1 MQMNPIRI
9 LDPTVAQRIAAGEV
23 IDRPQAIIREL
34 LDNAIDAGATA
45 IDVYIK
51 QGGIDEI
58 RIVDDG
64 VGMTREDLIV
74 CCSSHATSKITSVED
89 LSALSTLGFRGEAL
103 YSIAACTDLTITS
116 TRRDTGSSYSIN
128 VVEGVKQ
135 GPLPA
140 SSAVG
145 TTVITS
151 DLFRSIP
158 GRRKF
163 LKRSQTEAQACKR
176 MFLEKALPFPHITF
190 RFFSD
195 GKLQSFLPSSD
206 LLGRVLDGH
215 GANLERSLFETVS
228 TQAGT
233 FELTMICGD
242 PALYRT
248 DRTHMHIYV
257 NDRRVDEFSL
267 IQAITYG
274 YSSYLPGGTFPYC
287 YLFLS
292 VDPESADFNI
302 HPAKREVRLRFIK
315 EIHHQVVT
323 SLKEWLSSLRLRMSD
338 QGSATRRVIS
348 QYPSTDPWK
357 EHFPEFNDQ
366 DSARVLRS
374 LVPETMD
381 SPTHRSSQV
390 RTGDA
395 VHEYAE
401 TGLLTY
407 LGQAFGVFLIVMLE
421 DTLYFIDQH
430 AAHERILFDELSK
443 SPSVQPL
450 IVPLRFTMEEEESNI
465 LETMIPTYEAH
476 GLSLSKSPVDEESW
490 ELQTIPSQA
499 DGYEDRIIELIQ
511 EHPGNVDA
519 IVRKVYAMIAC
530 RKAIKEGETLDRMT
544 AQELAREALDLPE
557 PRCPHGR
564 PIWWVVSKDQLY
576 QAVERII

>member
-1 MQMNPIRI
+1 MNPIRV

-34 LDNAIDAGATA
+34 LDNAIDAGATT

-64 VGMTREDLIV
+64 VGMTREDLMV
-74 CCSSHATSKITSVED
+74 CCSSHATSKITSIED

-103 YSIAACTDLTITS
+103 YSIAACTDLTITT
-116 TRRDTGSSYSIN
+116 TRRDTGDSYSVH
-128 VVEGVKQ
+128 VVDGVKQ

-140 SSAVG
+140 SSAAG

-163 LKRSQTEAQACKR
+163 LKRPQTEAQACKR
-176 MFLEKALPFPHITF
+176 MFIEKALPFPNITF

-195 GKLQSFLPSSD
+195 SKLQSFLPASN
-206 LLGRVLDGH
+206 LIGRVLDAH

-228 TQAGT
+228 TQGGT
-233 FELTMICGD
+233 FELTMICSD

-248 DRTHMHIYV
+248 DRSHMHIFV

-274 YSSYLPGGTFPYC
+274 YSSYLPGGTYPYC
-287 YLFLS
+287 YIFLT

-302 HPAKREVRLRFIK
+302 HPAKKEVRLRFIK
-315 EIHHQVVT
+315 EIHHQVVI
-323 SLKEWLSSLRLRMSD
+323 SLKEWLSSLRLRLND
-338 QGSATRRVIS
+338 QETAIRHRSGQQSLA
-348 QYPSTDPWK
+348 YPRK
-357 EHFPEFNDQ
+357 HFPDSFDR
-366 DSARVLRS
+366 DSAGFIQS
-374 LVPETMD
+374 LAPD
-381 SPTHRSSQV
+381 ILDPTTLGSSQM
-390 RTGDA
+390 RTADT
-395 VHEYAE
+395 VHEHADR
-401 TGLLTY
+401 GLLTY
-407 LGQAFGVFLIVMLE
+407 LGQAFGVFLIVMIG

-443 SPSVQPL
+443 NPSVQPL
-450 IVPLRFTMEEEESNI
+450 IVPLRFKMEEEESRI
-465 LETMIPTYEAH
+465 LEAMTASYEAN
-476 GLSLSKSPVDEESW
+476 GLSLSKPPVGDECW
-490 ELQTIPSQA
+490 ELRTIPSQA

-530 RKAIKEGETLDRMT
+530 RKAIKEGEPLDRMT
-544 AQELAREALDLPE
+544 AQELARKALDLPE

-564 PIWWVVSKDQLY
+564 PIWWIVSKDQLY